1 MRKAERLEADEGDAP
16 DGLARR
22 TLAAAEHTYLF
33 DPVVEAEAADKNNVR
48 NP

>member
-22 TLAAAEHTYLF
+22 TLAAAETHLF
-33 DPVVEAEAADKNNVR
+33 IRPR
-48 NP
+48 G